1 MVRSGAGVACG
12 GHRKTEEKLKEL
24 GQSAP
29 VEARKAKRKAAD
41 AKNSDGVKGTGP
53 VGPTLMLTETETK
66 PQLNI
71 HSPATGLKHTTLTSL
86 SH

>member
-24 GQSAP
+24 GQSASI
-29 VEARKAKRKAAD
+29 EAREAKRTAVD

-53 VGPTLMLTETETK
+53 GD
-66 PQLNI
+66 
-71 HSPATGLKHTTLTSL
+71 
-86 SH
+86 

>member
-12 GHRKTEEKLKEL
+12 GHRKKEEKLKEL

-29 VEARKAKRKAAD
+29 VEARKIKRKAAD

-53 VGPTLMLTETETK
+53 VGPTLMLLK
-66 PQLNI
+66 QRQS
-71 HSPATGLKHTTLTSL
+71 HS
-86 SH
+86 

>member
-53 VGPTLMLTETETK
+53 VGPTLML
-66 PQLNI
+66 
-71 HSPATGLKHTTLTSL
+71 LKQRQ
-86 SH
+86 SHN